1 MISPWHSISTTQPLS
16 RKGKN
21 LLDTHSMCAI
31 ISHMKRTNFYFPQEY
46 LDRLAAEA
54 KRTGMPMSEL
64 LRRALD
70 EWLRVREKR

>member
-1 MISPWHSISTTQPLS
+1 VPTQLC
-16 RKGKN
+16 RWKKN
-21 LLDTHSMCAI
+21 LLDFGNTCDI

-54 KRTGMPMSEL
+54 KRTGMPMSEI

-70 EWLRVREKR
+70 EWLREREKKC